1 MNKNTTACLLAIC
14 DSLEASLE
22 QLKALLSST
31 STTKV
36 KYTLIVT
43 MSDGERIE
51 DKKPTDT
58 FVNVIEKIGIE
69 KVRNLNIIAVGE
81 SKNRAVPLPL
91 ISPYG
96 DPHSQRKSGPYFI
109 AVGNSTPQK
118 KKWLQEIASRLG
130 IEMEVCV
137 HEKP

>member
-1 MNKNTTACLLAIC
+1 MNKNTTARLLDIC
-14 DSLEASLE
+14 DSLEKSLK
-22 QLKALLSST
+22 QLRTLLTST

-43 MSDGERIE
+43 MPDGERIE

-69 KVRNLNIIAVGE
+69 KVRNLNIMAVGV
-81 SKNRAVPLPL
+81 SKNRDVPLSL
-91 ISPYG
+91 ISPYS

-118 KKWLQEIASRLG
+118 KKWLQEIASRLQ
-130 IEMEVCV
+130 IKMKVCA